1 MKKSVNVLMFGVA
14 AILVLA
20 LMVMI
25 APEQHLLAA
34 GPSGLSLFQ
43 TAAVGSDPCQNPS
56 LVKSSAP
63 IAVTSATTTNLVT
76 AVTGS
81 YITVC
86 KFQLSVVGTS
96 PTVQFEYGTDTSTAC
111 DTGAAALTGA
121 MVIPTTTIFAS
132 IGAEND
138 TLRTPMSQEL
148 CLVTTGTGSPTF
160 EGYVTYV
167 QAAY

>member
-1 MKKSVNVLMFGVA
+1 MKFKGLTA
-14 AILVLA
+14 AVSIA
-20 LMVMI
+20 LLLI
-25 APEQHLLAA
+25 ALSFWVPTPALRAA

-96 PTVQFEYGTDTSTAC
+96 PAVQLEYGTDTSTAC

-138 TLRTPMSQEL
+138 TLRTPVSQEL

-160 EGYVTYV
+160 EGYIN
-167 QAAY
+167 